1 MRFSNR
7 LPRPCDMP
15 QTQAPFLSLLLSRWS
30 TAQTHLSRRQWG
42 YSRRAAVLYLGWLMA
57 WTLAPASL
65 PAQTTSK
72 QTQAAIDKTASNV
85 QLLQPG
91 IQLTM
96 LAEHPQLATPT
107 GIDVDAQGNIW
118 LVACHT
124 HFRPNNYTG
133 PVHDEI
139 LVFDREGKSRRVFYN
154 KTKTTMQLLLSQD
167 GWVYL
172 AQRDRIVRVQD
183 SNGDG
188 IGDVEE
194 TIVSLDTVADYP
206 HNGLSGMAWHTD
218 GRLVFSL
225 GENFGKD
232 WTLRGRDGSSLQGKG
247 EGGVFYATRDGSQLQ
262 RIARGFWNPFGLMMR
277 SDGNLFAAENDPGSR
292 PPCRLLHV
300 VEGADYGFN
309 YIYGSAPVHPF
320 VAWNGELRG
329 TLGMIHPCSEGPCS
343 VVELGGG
350 LMIPSWSNHCID
362 FFPLHWAGATLTSER
377 IELLHGSDFFRPV
390 CMVRAPDGAYYFTD
404 WVSPSYELHG
414 LGRLWKMEIDS
425 TVATWMQPAREPATA
440 AADQA
445 QGLRSGTLQLPIES
459 LLRLAKGSDRGLAD
473 AALTAMA
480 ISSQAWTL
488 QTLIEM
494 KPEDRVWAL
503 VSLRRVDLQDP
514 KWVRGLWD
522 QSDAE
527 LQFELLR
534 WIADADFKE
543 FLPKIEAKLKEPA
556 LEYRWFEAALAA
568 QNTLK
573 GNPNAGVTDATS
585 LIQKILDPAVQP
597 AIRAYALRLAPPQHE
612 ALTVDRLMQW
622 YQSNNAA
629 LSTEAV
635 WTLVM
640 QRSPTAQRALTTIAA
655 DPKADDT
662 LRAVALVGLLQV
674 DHPEVRHAIES
685 TLEASSFAIRKEALR
700 ALRHPTLAV
709 ENKQALLR
717 IKQSQPELTA
727 LVDAVL
733 DPSSTAQRLPESTP
747 IEAWMERLQALP
759 GTADAE
765 AGRRV
770 FFSAGSAACSQ
781 CHRFEG
787 RGNVVGPDLSLIHR
801 QGTPLEILRSI
812 VEPNGDVAP
821 QYYTTLLELHDG
833 STFSGILLRS
843 SSNEVYRNSQGDEVT
858 FQKADIEN
866 RKELK
871 SSLMP
876 TGLAAQLTDVELRDL
891 LAFLTAERTTSTQ
904 PAP

>member
-1 MRFSNR
+1 
-7 LPRPCDMP
+7 
-15 QTQAPFLSLLLSRWS
+15 
-30 TAQTHLSRRQWG
+30 
-42 YSRRAAVLYLGWLMA
+42 MA
-57 WTLAPASL
+57 WTLGPASL
-65 PAQTTSK
+65 LAQSPSK
-72 QTQAAIDKTASNV
+72 QAQPAIDTTAANV

-91 IQLTM
+91 IQLTL

-107 GIDVDAQGNIW
+107 GIDVDSKGNIW

-139 LVFDREGKSRRVFYN
+139 LVFDRDGKNRRVFYN
-154 KTKTTMQLLLSQD
+154 KTKTTMQLLLSQE

-172 AQRDRIVRVQD
+172 AQRDRIVRVKD

-188 IGDVEE
+188 TGDVEE
-194 TIVSLDTVADYP
+194 TILSLDTVADYP

-232 WTLRGRDGSSLQGKG
+232 WTLRGRDGSSLQGTG
-247 EGGVFYATRDGSQLQ
+247 EGGVFTATRDGRQLQ
-262 RIARGFWNPFGLMMR
+262 RIASGFWNPFGLMMR

-300 VEGADYGFN
+300 VDGADYGFN
-309 YIYGSAPVHPF
+309 YIYGSAPIHPF

-362 FFPLHWAGATLTSER
+362 FFPLRWQGATLTSER
-377 IELLHGSDFFRPV
+377 IELLHGSDYFRPV

-414 LGRLWKMEIDS
+414 LGRLWKMEIDPAL
-425 TVATWMQPAREPATA
+425 ATWMQPDREPASA
-440 AADQA
+440 AAIQA
-445 QGLRSGTLQLPIES
+445 QGLRTGTVQLPIET
-459 LLRLAKGSDRGLAD
+459 LLQLAKGADRGLAD

-480 ISSQAWTL
+480 KNSLSWTL
-488 QTLIEM
+488 QTLIDM

-503 VSLRRVDLQDP
+503 VALRRVDLKNP
-514 KWVRGLWD
+514 KWVRGLWG
-522 QSDAE
+522 QPDAE

-543 FLPKIEAKLKEPA
+543 FLPKIEAKLREPV
-556 LEYRWFEAALAA
+556 LEYRLFEAALAT

-573 GNPNAGVTDATS
+573 GNPSAGVTDANS
-585 LIQKILDPAVQP
+585 LIPKILDPAVPP
-597 AIRAYALRLAPPQHE
+597 AIRAYALRLAPPKHE
-612 ALTVDRLMQW
+612 ALTVERLMQW
-622 YQSNNAA
+622 YQSKHAA

-635 WTLVM
+635 WTLVL
-640 QRSPTAQRALTTIAA
+640 QRSPAAQRALATIAA

-662 LRAVALVGLLQV
+662 LRAVAMVGLLQNET
-674 DHPEVRHAIES
+674 PEVRHAIES
-685 TLEASSFAIRKEALR
+685 TLETSPFAVRKEALR
-700 ALRHPTLAV
+700 ALRHPTLTV
-709 ENKQALLR
+709 KNNQTLQGL
-717 IKQSQPELTA
+717 KQSQPELTE

-733 DPSSTAQRLPESTP
+733 DPSSTAKRVPESTP
-747 IEAWMERLQALP
+747 VETWMERLQALP
-759 GTADAE
+759 GAADAE

-770 FFSAGSAACSQ
+770 FFSSGSAACSQ

-812 VEPNGDVAP
+812 LEPNRDVAP
-821 QYYTTLLELHDG
+821 QYYTTLLELHDD
-833 STFSGILLRS
+833 STFTGILLRS

-858 FQKADIEN
+858 FQKADIVN

-876 TGLAAQLTDVELRDL
+876 TGLASQLTDIELRDL
-891 LAFLTAERTTSTQ
+891 LAFLTAERNGSTP